1 MKHPRFPAYLRAKVQ
16 AGLTLLWTLKLPV
29 VQASSPAALVA
40 KTIHRVLGDNI
51 SDYTYVDF
59 CAGAGGPTPF
69 IEKDLNARLRHTN
82 SDGHVNDADDSNNGI
97 DFVLTDIAPH
107 LEAWEEAA
115 KRSDNIHYISTS
127 VDAANAPRDLLKPFS
142 KTGSEFKA
150 KQKVFRLFNL
160 AFHHFEDPLAAKI
173 LQNSIDTSDGFG
185 IFELQGR
192 TFSSMITMS
201 LMWPVL
207 LLVSPFYFWNSPGH
221 LFFTYIIPIIPFV
234 IVVDGY
240 TSSLRT
246 RTADEI
252 MALISRNGSVPGWEF
267 RSGSECHSW
276 PTGEMT
282 YFIGI
287 KGKQ

>member
-1 MKHPRFPAYLRAKVQ
+1 MKHPRFPPYLRAKVQ
-16 AGLTLLWTLKLPV
+16 AGLTLLWTLKLPL

-127 VDAANAPRDLLKPFS
+127 VDAANAPRDLLNPFT
-142 KTGSEFKA
+142 KKGSEFKA